1 MPKGFTE
8 EDTYA
13 ERKAVKDAETVAE
26 NAPDEKTKNEAVSTL
41 SAAQKPGPNPKPP
54 VKSYDIE
61 SLKKN
66 PLDNK
71 DEKIA
76 KQNKEAFN
84 KLNADEKKK
93 FVIKAQVAENQHL
106 DKKDQH
112 ELSNEDLKF
121 AGLIGTPA

>member
-1 MPKGFTE
+1 MTRFSDTRD
-8 EDTYA
+8 ED
-13 ERKAVKDAETVAE
+13 KAIKDAQTVAA
-26 NAPDEKTKNEAVSTL
+26 NAPDEETKKEATSTL
-41 SAAQKPGPNPKPP
+41 TAGGKAAPNPKPAE
-54 VKSYDIE
+54 KSYDIE